1 MPQILC
7 IKVVD
12 FETAMMH
19 MGSGVAGEENGVV
32 VCVAGTEVEV
42 REDGYVF
49 LLGEG
54 GVGGIGVDVEEIGG
68 DDVEGAGVPLHFGLE
83 VLDAEAVVA

>member
-12 FETAMMH
+12 FETAVVD
-19 MGSGVAGEENGVV
+19 MGGGVAGQENGVV
-32 VCVAGTEVEV
+32 VCVAGTEIEV

-49 LLGEG
+49 LLGERGGG
-54 GVGGIGVDVEEIGG
+54 GVWVDVEEIGG
-68 DDVEGAGVPLHFGLE
+68 DDVEGAGVPLHFGLK

>member
-12 FETAMMH
+12 FETAMMN
-19 MGSGVAGEENGVV
+19 MGSGVAGEEDGVV

-49 LLGEG
+49 LLGRE
-54 GVGGIGVDVEEIGG
+54 
-68 DDVEGAGVPLHFGLE
+68 GLE
-83 VLDAEAVVA
+83 GLGLM